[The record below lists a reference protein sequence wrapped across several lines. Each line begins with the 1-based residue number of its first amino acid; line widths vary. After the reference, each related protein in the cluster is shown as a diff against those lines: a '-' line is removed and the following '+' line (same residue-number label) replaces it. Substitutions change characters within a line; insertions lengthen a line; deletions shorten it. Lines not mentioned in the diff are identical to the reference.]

1 MTKTAMENA
10 SKMGYVINNNGSL
23 SKMSDITGD
32 VVKNAKQ

>member
-1 MTKTAMENA
+1 MTNTAITNA
-10 SKMGYVINNNGSL
+10 QKMGYIINNNGSL